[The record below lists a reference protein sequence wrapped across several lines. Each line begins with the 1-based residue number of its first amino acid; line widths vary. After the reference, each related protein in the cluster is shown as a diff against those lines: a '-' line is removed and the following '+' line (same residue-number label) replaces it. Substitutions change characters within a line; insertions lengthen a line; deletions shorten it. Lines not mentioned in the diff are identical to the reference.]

1 MKYLLLI
8 SPDNHSI
15 YSDILTEL
23 QKRGFSVD
31 FLPDRMLNYD
41 PDNVRAP
48 FHMPRFLFSKLSE
61 RYWLKKLN
69 ERAYTKNYDYLLVV
83 DGLGLNPI
91 VFDILRKRNPNVYCV
106 NYLYDTI
113 SGVYRFDRMFSYY
126 DKVYSFDKEECIK
139 YGLEFLPIFWVP
151 LKIEQNSFF
160 FFGFGGYNEERY
172 RVYRI
177 AKDYSDTNKRKS
189 YIGLYIK
196 KIKNEKVYALK
207 RRIRQLLKLP
217 VYLSLD
223 RYHDPLLTNTALTPE
238 EFRDKISCSE
248 IIVDTHPRHQSGLTA
263 RFMWALGARK
273 KIVTTNNSI
282 NQYEFYSKDQ
292 IFVLPNDC
300 AFGESFSE
308 FVKSPLVLST
318 EIDKQIDRIR
328 IDNWISTVLSLKS

>member
-1 MKYLLLI
+1 MKKILLI

-23 QKRGFSVD
+23 QNRGFSVN

-61 RYWLKKLN
+61 RYWLKKMN
-69 ERAYTKNYDYLLVV
+69 EGAYTKNYDYLLVV

-113 SGVYRFDRMFSYY
+113 SGVYRFDRLFSYY

-151 LKIEQNSFF
+151 FKISQNSYF

-172 RVYRI
+172 RVYRL
-177 AKDYSDTNKRKS
+177 AKDYSDINKRNS
-189 YIGLYIK
+189 YIGLYIR
-196 KIKNEKVYALK
+196 KIKNEKIYAIK
-207 RRIRQLLKLP
+207 RRIRQIFKLP

-223 RYHDPLLTNTALTPE
+223 RYHDPLLTNFAMSPD
-238 EFRDKISCSE
+238 EFRRFISISE
-248 IIVDTHPRHQSGLTA
+248 IILDTHPIHQSGLTA

-273 KIVTTNNSI
+273 KIITTNRNI
-282 NQYEFYSKDQ
+282 IQYPFYSREQ
-292 IFVLPNDC
+292 ICILPSDC
-300 AFGESFSE
+300 NFDEEVELFIN
-308 FVKSPLVLST
+308 KPLVLSKT
-318 EIDKQIDRIR
+318 IEDSINLYR
-328 IDNWISTVLSLKS
+328 IDNWVGTVLSLGH